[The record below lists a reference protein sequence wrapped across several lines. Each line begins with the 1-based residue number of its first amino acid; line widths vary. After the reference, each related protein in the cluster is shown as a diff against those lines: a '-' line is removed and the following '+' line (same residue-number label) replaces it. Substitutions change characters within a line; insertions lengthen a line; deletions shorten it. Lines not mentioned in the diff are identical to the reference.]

1 MIDEAHLLTRRSFL
15 RLNAL
20 TALAGLTLSKFDVA
34 KASIA
39 PVWLIGIGNSIT
51 YGIRATRNRG
61 YFYMLSSVLGIPAFK
76 CIRMPKKKGVG
87 ILNYL
92 LYPQSVMG
100 LQKLDSNLL
109 TGSGL
114 IVCTTGIKELNTCLP
129 ERIDIVLNYILTN
142 TQAIADWWASM
153 RPGSEMIVLPPVD
166 NGSNQQGM
174 SRSVTDAFIGR
185 LHYPAIVLDW
195 FTPKDVLHNLGQ
207 PESWW
212 DNWAHPNTAGHVAI
226 KDVIVNY
233 LSS

>member
-1 MIDEAHLLTRRSFL
+1 MR
-15 RLNAL
+15 
-20 TALAGLTLSKFDVA
+20 

-39 PVWLIGIGNSIT
+39 RRDFLRIAALTGVAATTLSQVHSAKAAVSPSWLIGIGNSIT
-51 YGIRATRNRG
+51 YGIRAAKNRG
-61 YFYMLSSVLGIPAFK
+61 YFYMLSASLDIPAFK
-76 CIRMPKKKGVG
+76 CIKMPSKKGVG

-92 LYPQSVMG
+92 LYAQSMIG
-100 LQKLDSNLL
+100 LTKLDSNLL
-109 TGSGL
+109 TGAGL
-114 IVCTTGIKELNTCLP
+114 IACTTGIKELNTCSP
-129 ERIDIVLNYILTN
+129 ERIDVVLNYILAN
-142 TQAIADWWASM
+142 TQAIADWWAAM

-166 NGSNQQGM
+166 NGSSQQGM
-174 SRSVTDAFIGR
+174 SRSITDAFLSR
-185 LHYPAIVLDW
+185 LHYPAVVLDW